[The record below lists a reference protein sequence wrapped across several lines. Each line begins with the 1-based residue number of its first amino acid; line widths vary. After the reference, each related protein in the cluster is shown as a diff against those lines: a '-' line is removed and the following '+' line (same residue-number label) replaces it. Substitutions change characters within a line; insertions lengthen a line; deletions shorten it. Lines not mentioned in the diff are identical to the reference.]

1 MNINSNLKS
10 ILYVFFIT
18 AASALSAC
26 LLFRLN
32 ILVNL
37 HKYIILGCFG
47 ATFLTAIIA
56 FLLKKTVLLRL
67 TVSIIILELF
77 FAVLFF
83 ILEKSGFWNNISTY
97 ENLKAFIKGKGAYSS
112 LIFLI
117 IQILQVVAIPI
128 PGAIT
133 VSVGNIVFGFVWG
146 SVLSYVGIILGSVL
160 AFIIGRKFGYKL
172 VVWIAGEDN
181 VKKVMNMIKG
191 KDKIMFTVIFL
202 LPFFPDDILCF
213 VAGLTSMSLVFFT
226 TMCFCTRIITI
237 LTTAL
242 FTEYIKILF
251 EKGSVMGYMG
261 IVISGA
267 ILIFIFYYTAKH
279 GDKIQ
284 SFFEDKFNKIFK
296 KKKCKDEIKLNM
308 DK

>member
-1 MNINSNLKS
+1 VL
-10 ILYVFFIT
+10 FIT
-18 AASALSAC
+18 ASGVLFAY
-26 LLFRLN
+26 LLFRLD
-32 ILVNL
+32 LLLNL
-37 HKYIILGCFG
+37 QKYIILGCS
-47 ATFLTAIIA
+47 AAIFLTSVIS
-56 FLLKKTVLLRL
+56 FLVKKTVLLRL
-67 TVSIIILELF
+67 TVSVIILELF

-97 ENLKAFIKGKGAYSS
+97 ENLKAFIKGKGMYSS

-146 SVLSYVGIILGSVL
+146 SLLSYVGILLGSVM

-181 VKKVMNMIKG
+181 VRKVMNMIRG

-226 TMCFCTRIITI
+226 TMCLCTRIITI

-251 EKGSVMGYMG
+251 EKGSVIGYLG
-261 IVISGA
+261 IVIAAA
-267 ILIFIFYYTAKH
+267 ILIFIFYYTARH

-284 SFFEDKFNKIFK
+284 SFFEDKFNKIFR
-296 KKKCKDEIKLNM
+296 KKKCKDEIKLNA